1 MAGKLTWQDVL
12 VSVLGHIF
20 RFPSVLAFTNV
31 LSILILFLQPLQV
44 TGKTVIIFTI
54 ITTTIIIII
63 ITLSAASAVVSP
75 IAANNAR
82 LTVSKFRAALR
93 LAGPGCCAQIAAP
106 SPDGHTFLLLDIF
119 TIRSLLCLSEVSS
132 SRLVCISVAVDFSNC
147 T

>member
-54 ITTTIIIII
+54 ITATTIIIII
-63 ITLSAASAVVSP
+63 KSTEPITSFSTHILGSRSGHPASFV
-75 IAANNAR
+75 
-82 LTVSKFRAALR
+82 
-93 LAGPGCCAQIAAP
+93 
-106 SPDGHTFLLLDIF
+106 
-119 TIRSLLCLSEVSS
+119 
-132 SRLVCISVAVDFSNC
+132 
-147 T
+147 